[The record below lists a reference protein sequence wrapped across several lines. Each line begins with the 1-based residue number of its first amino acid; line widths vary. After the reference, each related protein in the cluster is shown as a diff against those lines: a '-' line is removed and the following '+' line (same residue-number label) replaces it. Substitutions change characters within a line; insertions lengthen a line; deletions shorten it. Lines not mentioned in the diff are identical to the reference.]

1 MRIIIEIDDKQV
13 ASYSE
18 REGTA
23 RVLTG
28 DTPSEESMLP
38 AIDAGAAAPIEE
50 VQAEDEREMGSYD
63 TAAPVGESGSIE
75 DAGAA
80 PEA

>member
-13 ASYSE
+13 ASYSD

-23 RVLTG
+23 RVLTR
-28 DTPSEESMLP
+28 DTPTEESMLP
-38 AIDAGAAAPIEE
+38 AIDGGAAAPLDE
-50 VQAEDEREMGSYD
+50 VQTDEEGEMGSYD